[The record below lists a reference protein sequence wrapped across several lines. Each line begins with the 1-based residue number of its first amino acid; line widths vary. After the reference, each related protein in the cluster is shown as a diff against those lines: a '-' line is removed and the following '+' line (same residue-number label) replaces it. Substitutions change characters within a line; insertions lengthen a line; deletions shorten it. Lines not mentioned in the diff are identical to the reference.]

1 MRLFKEK
8 SVLRKIL
15 FIEFTLIFSGLT
27 SFVILAVVR
36 QNTPPP
42 AVPGPRHY
50 GRLLDN
56 YGVLFA
62 FTDLPDSA
70 FIPEKETKES
80 PNLPSPPETGSGLIG
95 DIVKIKTAES
105 LLGEKK
111 YARAEDVLHSLPSP
125 HDFLV
130 PKINRL
136 YLKTL
141 YFQQKFREF
150 IDRYNAHPIGDDLQV
165 QLLRINSHIKI
176 KEEDKAFEL
185 FKQLFLE
192 NRLKPFQDFIASA
205 TLTRFLQKLSYDDW
219 YKKFDYL
226 ARKNYFSEF
235 KMELRYV
242 KAPQLHNLFYAEFYY
257 KQRQYN
263 NVLRYLG
270 PVTSPPLMN
279 HKKKLLLKI
288 GLRRKNYQREDVLVN
303 VDELKDDPALYAE
316 LLFDAA
322 GILLIQR
329 DLDLATA
336 LFSKYIDVMD
346 ANPSLS
352 GSESEYWK
360 ALWLSAWI
368 HLREKRKPEALQCF
382 EKGLQSDGE
391 TYRMANT
398 YWYHRL
404 KKSDAARPMA
414 DFAFSYYYTR
424 TRGPYAPGGVNHK
437 DEGIRRFV
445 SLIDGKQG
453 PFFLRLVEDLK
464 SLLENRM
471 IDECFDFIRWAKTE
485 EKLSASERNV
495 FKLLESVFH
504 LKQKNFYYAFV
515 RFRNNFDSYQSLRL
529 PRFLCGIYSPV
540 KYRDLIERYSGQFRL
555 NPNLVLALVREE
567 SFFRPNIVSPAKA
580 NGLMQLLYSTA
591 RQIASRRGMRITKW
605 DLYKPDI
612 NISLGTDYLRELL
625 DRYDNKL
632 HLVLAAYNA
641 GAYRVDSWLRQF
653 GNVPDDQFIE
663 MIPFTETRGYVKNIL
678 RNYYYYRFYYGE

>member
-1 MRLFKEK
+1 MKLFKDK
-8 SVLRKIL
+8 TLLRKIL

-27 SFVILAVVR
+27 SFFILAVVR
-36 QNTPPP
+36 SDTPLP
-42 AVPGPRHY
+42 AAPGSRPY
-50 GRLLDN
+50 EELLNN
-56 YGVLFA
+56 YRILFA
-62 FTDLPDSA
+62 FTNLPDSE

-80 PNLPSPPETGSGLIG
+80 PPLPTPPETGNKLID
-95 DIVKIKTAES
+95 DIAKIKTAES

-111 YARAEDVLHSLPSP
+111 YPQGEGILDTIRSP
-125 HDFLV
+125 HEFLV
-130 PKINRL
+130 NRINL
-136 YLKTL
+136 SYLKAF
-141 YFQQKFREF
+141 YFQQKFRRFLEHY
-150 IDRYNAHPIGDDLQV
+150 DTYPMEDDLQV
-165 QLLRINSHIKI
+165 QLLRINCFIKI
-176 KEEDKAFEL
+176 KEEEKAFDI
-185 FKQLFLE
+185 FKKLFLQ
-192 NRLKPFQDFIASA
+192 NRLKPFQDYIASA
-205 TLTRFLQKLSYDDW
+205 VLNRFLQKLSYDDW

-226 ARKNYFSEF
+226 VRKNYFSEF
-235 KMELRYV
+235 KAELRYV
-242 KAPQLHNLFYAEFYY
+242 KAPQLQNLFYAEFYY
-257 KQRQYN
+257 RQRQYG

-270 PVTSPPLMN
+270 VVTSPPLLN

-288 GLRRKNYQREDVLVN
+288 GLRRKSYKPEEILAG
-303 VDELKDDPALYAE
+303 VDELKEDTALYAE
-316 LLFDAA
+316 LLFDA
-322 GILLIQR
+322 GSILLIQR
-329 DLDLATA
+329 DLDTAAA
-336 LFSKYIDVMD
+336 LFSKFVDVID

-352 GSESEYWK
+352 KSESEYWK

-368 HLREKRKPEALQCF
+368 HLREKRKDEALQCF
-382 EKGLQSDGE
+382 EKGMESDGE
-391 TYRMANT
+391 TFRMANT

-404 KKSDAARPMA
+404 KRKDTARPMG

-437 DEGIRRFV
+437 DEGLQHFI
-445 SLIDGKQG
+445 SLINGKQS
-453 PFFLRLVEDLK
+453 PYFLRLVGDLK

-471 IDECFDFIRWAKTE
+471 IAESFSFVRWAKAGE
-485 EKLSASERNV
+485 NLSTSERNV
-495 FKLLESVFH
+495 FKILESVFH
-504 LKQKNFYYAFV
+504 LKQKNYYHAFV
-515 RFRNNFDSYQSLRL
+515 TFRNNFDSYQSLRL
-529 PRFLCGIYSPV
+529 PRFLSGIYSPI
-540 KYRDLIERYSGQFRL
+540 KYRDLIESYSERFRL
-555 NPNLVLALVREE
+555 DPHLVLALIREE
-567 SFFRPNIVSPAKA
+567 SFFRPNIVSPAQA